1 VEEGVTTE
9 EVEGICQGGFLGR
22 TKTKLVNLLSPV
34 SCSGTGK
41 QNLSSTQIADQHVVE
56 LFAPIWKR
64 AALQAGAEQQVW
76 TQASKV
82 MALRSTV
89 KLTRVVLPVPMGTE
103 EGNTLSRKS
112 GQEDGD
118 VRENGGFTTF

>member
-1 VEEGVTTE
+1 MEEGVTTE

-22 TKTKLVNLLSPV
+22 TKTKLVTLLSPV

-41 QNLSSTQIADQHVVE
+41 QNLSSTQAADQHVVE
-56 LFAPIWKR
+56 LLAPIWKR
-64 AALQAGAEQQVW
+64 AALQAGAKQHVW

-118 VRENGGFTTF
+118 VRENGG

>member
-1 VEEGVTTE
+1 MEEGVTTE

-22 TKTKLVNLLSPV
+22 TKTKLVTLLSPV

-41 QNLSSTQIADQHVVE
+41 QNLSSTQAADQHVVE
-56 LFAPIWKR
+56 LFAPTWKR
-64 AALQAGAEQQVW
+64 AALQAGAEQHVW

-118 VRENGGFTTF
+118 VRENGG

>member
-1 VEEGVTTE
+1 MVEEGVTTE

-22 TKTKLVNLLSPV
+22 TKTKLVTLLSPV

-41 QNLSSTQIADQHVVE
+41 QNLSSTQAADQHVVE

-64 AALQAGAEQQVW
+64 AALHAGAEQHVW

-112 GQEDGD
+112 GQEEGD
-118 VRENGGFTTF
+118 VREKGG

>member
-1 VEEGVTTE
+1 M
-9 EVEGICQGGFLGR
+9 
-22 TKTKLVNLLSPV
+22 
-34 SCSGTGK
+34 
-41 QNLSSTQIADQHVVE
+41 
-56 LFAPIWKR
+56 
-64 AALQAGAEQQVW
+64 
-76 TQASKV
+76 

-118 VRENGGFTTF
+118 VRENGG